1 MLLRASP
8 TGTSD
13 FSRRDDDTV
22 VQHPQAS
29 RDALASWAQHQ
40 AARMAPM
47 YELTLLPPAVLTLVS
62 VTRIPATKVTQVSR
76 WSKLGRD
83 RRRHRSLLHHR
94 SVRNSRRKS
103 FYIDLDPLGHSPFGS
118 RHAREKI
125 QRGATVVVFAPAF
138 PTRCGCHA
146 K

>member
-1 MLLRASP
+1 MFSTSHILSMRVIPQHVSPPCQAGARWWRALRTLPGIGAATQP
-8 TGTSD
+8 ERQGLQCTITGIAHGH

-76 WSKLGRD
+76 WSILG
-83 RRRHRSLLHHR
+83 L
-94 SVRNSRRKS
+94 
-103 FYIDLDPLGHSPFGS
+103 
-118 RHAREKI
+118 
-125 QRGATVVVFAPAF
+125 
-138 PTRCGCHA
+138 
-146 K
+146 